1 MQNKMVIFDLDGTL
15 LDTSPGIFG
24 SVRYAEYQLNLK
36 PIDDQELKQFVGPP
50 PKDMYKK
57 IYNLSEHDAIRA
69 TEAHRKYGMEQAIY
83 EANLYDGIQEVLCE
97 LKKRKFKLAVAT
109 LKRQKIAEVILNI
122 FTLDKYFDVIVGMDD
137 EETFTKEDTIRK
149 AVEYVGASEAVMVGD
164 SEYDYQGALEAGTDF
179 IGVLYG
185 FGFKREES
193 YLFKTVNNPIDLLN
207 FL

>member
-149 AVEYVGASEAVMVGD
+149 AV
-164 SEYDYQGALEAGTDF
+164 
-179 IGVLYG
+179 
-185 FGFKREES
+185 
-193 YLFKTVNNPIDLLN
+193 
-207 FL
+207 